1 MGVASFN
8 TPRVGLGH
16 PESAPFINN
25 PTSTH
30 MKVITSLLAILA
42 LSAVTSF
49 AAEGDAPKKPE
60 GDKGKPKMSPE
71 EMFAKKDAD
80 KDGKI
85 SKEEY
90 LKGSKD
96 AAKSEASFTKKD
108 KDKDGSLSKEE
119 FTAAPKKKGA

>member
-1 MGVASFN
+1 
-8 TPRVGLGH
+8 
-16 PESAPFINN
+16 
-25 PTSTH
+25 

-49 AAEGDAPKKPE
+49 AAEGDAPKKPA
-60 GDKGKPKMSPE
+60 GDKPKMTPE
-71 EMFAKKDAD
+71 EMFTKKDAD

-85 SKEEY
+85 SKEEF

-119 FTAAPKKKGA
+119 FTAAPKKKKDA

>member
-1 MGVASFN
+1 
-8 TPRVGLGH
+8 
-16 PESAPFINN
+16 
-25 PTSTH
+25 
-30 MKVITSLLAILA
+30 MKLITSILAVMA

-60 GDKGKPKMSPE
+60 GDKPKPSPE
-71 EMFAKKDAD
+71 EMFTKKDAD
-80 KDGKI
+80 KDGKV

-108 KDKDGSLSKEE
+108 KDKDGFLSKEE
-119 FTAAPKKKGA
+119 FTAVGKKK

>member
-1 MGVASFN
+1 
-8 TPRVGLGH
+8 
-16 PESAPFINN
+16 
-25 PTSTH
+25 

-49 AAEGDAPKKPE
+49 AAEGDKKPE
-60 GDKGKPKMSPE
+60 GDKGKPKLTPE
-71 EMFAKKDAD
+71 EMFTKKDAD
-80 KDGKI
+80 KDGKV

-96 AAKSEASFTKKD
+96 AAKSEASFTNKD

-119 FTAAPKKKGA
+119 FTAAPKKKKAA

>member
-1 MGVASFN
+1 
-8 TPRVGLGH
+8 
-16 PESAPFINN
+16 
-25 PTSTH
+25 

-49 AAEGDAPKKPE
+49 AAEGDAPKKPD
-60 GDKGKPKMSPE
+60 DKGKPKLTPE
-71 EMFAKKDAD
+71 ELFAKKDAD

-85 SKEEY
+85 SKEEF

-108 KDKDGSLSKEE
+108 TDKDGFLSKEE
-119 FTAAPKKKGA
+119 FTAAPKKKKAA

>member
-1 MGVASFN
+1 
-8 TPRVGLGH
+8 
-16 PESAPFINN
+16 
-25 PTSTH
+25 

-42 LSAVTSF
+42 LSAVTTF

-60 GDKGKPKMSPE
+60 GDKGKPKMTPE

-85 SKEEY
+85 SKEEF

-96 AAKSEASFTKKD
+96 AAKSEAAFTRKD
-108 KDKDGSLSKEE
+108 TDKDGFLSKEE
-119 FTAAPKKKGA
+119 FTAAPKKKKDA

>member
-1 MGVASFN
+1 MSMASFN
-8 TPRVGLGH
+8 TPRAGLGPQNPALNIH
-16 PESAPFINN
+16 N

-30 MKVITSLLAILA
+30 MKVITSFLAILA

-49 AAEGDAPKKPE
+49 AAEGDAPKKP
-60 GDKGKPKMSPE
+60 KMSPE
-71 EMFAKKDAD
+71 EMFTKKDAD

-85 SKEEY
+85 SKEEF

-96 AAKSEASFTKKD
+96 AAKSETAFTAKD

-119 FTAAPKKKGA
+119 FTAAPKKKKKDA